1 MDSGLSAIGRKIIK
15 QVKRIAIGCT
25 HLLIGYPARN
35 AVFLVIIL
43 LILGTQF
50 QPGTIGKFEFENSD
64 HELYGGLLYYF
75 IIPILLWTN
84 SAFFKNKWLIALSA
98 SISGILTLVMSLAC
112 FGQIFTDSPNVIR
125 RTTASGAQMITL
137 YEKRL
142 DSFNSCRYLVRQ
154 RRVIPGILR
163 SEVKLIKETCR
174 FNERGKPFPPDLQ

>member
-1 MDSGLSAIGRKIIK
+1 MAIGSVR
-15 QVKRIAIGCT
+15 
-25 HLLIGYPARN
+25 LLTDHPARN
-35 AVFLVIIL
+35 AVLLAIIL

-84 SAFFKNKWLIALSA
+84 SAFFKNKRLITLSA
-98 SISGILTLVMSLAC
+98 SISSILTLAMFLAC
-112 FGQIFTDSPNVIR
+112 FSQIFTNSPNLIR
-125 RTTASGAQMITL
+125 RTTVSGAQMMTL

-154 RRVIPGILR
+154 RRIIPGILR

-174 FNERGKPFPPDLQ
+174 FDGRDNPFPPSLR

>member
-1 MDSGLSAIGRKIIK
+1 MDSGSGSI
-15 QVKRIAIGCT
+15 VKHMCKRLISGLIRCI

-84 SAFFKNKWLIALSA
+84 SAFFKNKRLIALSA
-98 SISGILTLVMSLAC
+98 SISGILTLAMFLAC
-112 FGQIFTDSPNVIR
+112 FGQIFTESPNVIR
-125 RTTASGAQMITL
+125 RTTASDAQMITL

-163 SEVKLIKETCR
+163 SEVKLINETCR
-174 FNERGKPFPPDLQ
+174 FDGRGNPFPPDLQ